1 MTPLERRYRR
11 LLAAYPW
18 SHRRQYEEEMLAV
31 LLAGAAPDQR
41 RPGVRDTV
49 NVLVAAASLRLHTA
63 PRTLATPAW
72 SAGAAVTGLLA
83 SMALLAAS
91 VDPRPTR
98 LGAILIAGWAAV
110 ALSALLGWRR
120 PAAGLA
126 WLSAGWQ
133 VVLFIHAY
141 AQWPVAGV
149 DSAWAV
155 VLAVVAASALTVAR
169 TGARAL
175 VGGRRLLVVGAAL
188 GWLLAVPQVNRLTA
202 PDYRTITGA
211 TTFYVFGQY
220 ESTSW
225 WLVDAMLAAV
235 AIGWLVLGVAVL
247 TLAPPIRRRLVV
259 FLLPVAVPFLVDR
272 LTLAG
277 WRVSTGNMGHAVP
290 LVPAQWLALFGL
302 PVLVGLAGAA
312 YLQRR
317 EHMLHLVELGRSADV
332 ATQG

>member
-31 LLAGAAPDQR
+31 LLAGAAPGQR

-49 NVLVAAASLRLHTA
+49 NVLTAAVSLRLRTA
-63 PRTLATPAW
+63 PRTLATPVW

-83 SMALLAAS
+83 SLALLAAS
-91 VDPRPTR
+91 VDHRFTW
-98 LGAILIAGWAAV
+98 LGAVPIAGWAAV
-110 ALSALLGWRR
+110 TLSALLGWRR

-141 AQWPVAGV
+141 GQWPLLGV

-155 VLAVVAASALTVAR
+155 VLAVVAASALTIAGS
-169 TGARAL
+169 GALAL
-175 VGGRRLLVVGAAL
+175 LGWRRLLVIGAAL
-188 GWLLAVPQVNRLTA
+188 GLLLGLPQVNRVIA
-202 PDYRTITGA
+202 PDYRTSGP
-211 TTFYVFGQY
+211 TTVYVFGQY
-220 ESTSW
+220 ESTSEW
-225 WLVDAMLAAV
+225 VLDAMLAAV
-235 AIGWLVLGVAVL
+235 AIGWLALGVAAV

-277 WRVSTGNMGHAVP
+277 WRASTDHMGHAIP

-302 PVLVGLAGAA
+302 PVLVALVGAA
-312 YLQRR
+312 YIQRR
-317 EHMLHLVELGRSADV
+317 EHLLRLVELGRSADL
-332 ATQG
+332 A